1 MGHFALNAGDVEEVV
16 QRHLVIATELGQG
29 PDARFFDA
37 QLDVAEV
44 GVGDARVGF
53 DVSEGSGASEA
64 LQEFSDGRALP
75 GFGLRVLDGGFV
87 QVDDIVRLT
96 SSGQAF
102 YSDQVAPSLG
112 FFTVPCAI
120 ISVAAIVPTTIE
132 KELPLERLGQV

>member
-1 MGHFALNAGDVEEVV
+1 M
-16 QRHLVIATELGQG
+16 
-29 PDARFFDA
+29 
-37 QLDVAEV
+37 
-44 GVGDARVGF
+44 
-53 DVSEGSGASEA
+53 
-64 LQEFSDGRALP
+64 GRALP

-112 FFTVPCAI
+112 CFTVPSAI
-120 ISVAAIVPTTIE
+120 ISVAAIVPTTIK